1 MPFRFGLWEII
12 ILLPV
17 LVVYF
22 IPIIVAA
29 MRQTINLAGI
39 IILNLL
45 TGWTFEGWIASLV
58 RAITASK
65 ESQS

>member
-1 MPFRFGLWEII
+1 MPFRFGLWELI

-22 IPIIVAA
+22 VPIIIAA
-29 MRQTINLAGI
+29 IRQTRNLAGI

-45 TGWTFEGWIASLV
+45 TGWTFVGWIASLV
-58 RAITASK
+58 WAITASK